1 MRTSTRRLVGS
12 RLRIALVVAVAL
24 AASVSTLVATS
35 SSGDPDR
42 RSEGD
47 AVAPSRAQRPAPAPA
62 APREWRV
69 TPLVGATSQPVP
81 WVLAAFALT
90 ASGLVGR
97 RLRRI
102 GDNGDDWR
110 SLLEGA
116 PPAVA

>member
-1 MRTSTRRLVGS
+1 MRTSTRRSVGS
-12 RLRIALVVAVAL
+12 RPRIALVVVVAL
-24 AASVSTLVATS
+24 AASVLALVATAPTDDS
-35 SSGDPDR
+35 DR
-42 RSEGD
+42 RPAGD
-47 AVAPSRAQRPAPAPA
+47 AVARAQRPALAPA
-62 APREWRV
+62 APRDWRV

-81 WVLAAFALT
+81 WVFAVFALT

-116 PPAVA
+116 PPAAA